1 MLDIFVQVADF
12 SYTDTTYVGKLGTYA
27 DTVVLRANAAAARC
41 QGQAVHFLGRISWI
55 YTGLMLT

>member
-41 QGQAVHFLGRISWI
+41 
-55 YTGLMLT
+55 